1 MDAKT
6 ADCTTEKPLAINNI
20 IDINKTDL
28 LKQNYICANLQKNEN
43 EKTQKNKTELLKNE
57 NEKNN
62 KFIPPLKTDVFK
74 YLADYCLK
82 QQINISNN
90 NLNNIIDK
98 YFTYYETTNWKDNR
112 NKKIKSWKLKA
123 LMFLKNNHSYTDN
136 KNLDFAQ
143 KTQQTINNIN
153 NFVSSMQNDF

>member
-6 ADCTTEKPLAINNI
+6 ADCTTEKPLTINNI
-20 IDINKTDL
+20 IDINKTDI

-74 YLADYCLK
+74 YLADYCQK
-82 QQINISNN
+82 QNINISNN

-98 YFTYYETTNWKDNR
+98 YFTYYENTEWRDNR

-123 LMFLKNNHSYTDN
+123 LMFLKNNHSYTN
-136 KNLDFAQ
+136 YKNLDFAQ

-153 NFVSSMQNDF
+153 NFVSCMQNDF